1 VVLRLRV
8 PRELAG
14 EAQVDLG
21 HLAAIARLNGAGG
34 AGGAGGAANGSQD
47 SRGATEAA
55 RDGDGRVSTLPA
67 VRRGAGV
74 GAEAASMGDAPAFE
88 GGSLREAL
96 RQLEGLR
103 VSAHGSQNA
112 HGSHGSQEAAA
123 HGAQDSGAAAEAAEA
138 VGSLPAAQPAPLEPF
153 LAAGEARHGAADEEA
168 SAGDGALA
176 AGARGGTATRR
187 AGTGAAG
194 VPPEMP
200 LEPFLCPITAQL
212 MRDPASK
219 PRRPLRRWR
228 CC

>member
-1 VVLRLRV
+1 MVLRLRV

-34 AGGAGGAANGSQD
+34 AGGAANGSQD
-47 SRGATEAA
+47 SRGAAEAA
-55 RDGDGRVSTLPA
+55 RDGDGRVTTLPA

-96 RQLEGLR
+96 RQLQGLR
-103 VSAHGSQNA
+103 VSA

-123 HGAQDSGAAAEAAEA
+123 HGAQDSGAATEAAEA
-138 VGSLPAAQPAPLEPF
+138 VGSLRAAQPAPAPA
-153 LAAGEARHGAADEEA
+153 AAGEARHGAADEEA
-168 SAGDGALA
+168 SAGDGAHA
-176 AGARGGTATRR
+176 AAARGGAAGRR
-187 AGTGAAG
+187 AGAGAAEA
-194 VPPEMP
+194 PPEMM
-200 LEPFLCPITAQL
+200 CPITAQL

-219 PRRPLRRWR
+219 SRRPLRRWR